1 VLYDKRFFEH
11 IMQLSEGQGRASP
24 KAIRIA
30 YLLVSKRF
38 FSAPINAIEWAIGF
52 IISLPIPFY
61 ADLMLFVVT
70 YLQGSPHFLG
80 NYLRGIYWKGK
91 LKKMAM
97 NCVIEQGVVIRF
109 PEHMVLDEFVL
120 IDKNVLMETKYTK
133 IGQRVH
139 IAENCVISGGGE
151 FEMEPYSCVAQSS
164 AVVTATDTPNDG
176 FRGSGPMAPWEQR
189 KVVFGKV
196 HIKKDAFVGMGAR
209 ILPNV
214 TIGEGAVVAAGAV
227 VNRDIPPW
235 QIVAGVPARAKG
247 VREKVKFPD
256 L

>member
-1 VLYDKRFFEH
+1 MIYDKRFFEH
-11 IMQLSEGQGRASP
+11 VMQLCEGQGRDSP
-24 KAIRIA
+24 KAVRIA
-30 YLLVSKRF
+30 YSLLSKAF
-38 FSAPINAIEWAIGF
+38 FRTLIGALEWAIGL
-52 IISLPIPFY
+52 IISLPVPMY
-61 ADLMLFVVT
+61 ADVVLSLVT
-70 YLQGSPHFLG
+70 YLPGSPHFLG

-91 LKKMAM
+91 LKKMGM

-109 PEHMVLDEFVL
+109 PENMVLDEFVL

-133 IGQRVH
+133 IGRRVH

-164 AVVTATDTPNDG
+164 AVVTATDTPNNG
-176 FRGSGPMAPWEQR
+176 FRGSGPMVPWGQR

-196 HIKKDAFVGMGAR
+196 HIRKDAFVGMGAR

-256 L
+256 P